1 MDDTFGIIFKISDSG
16 DTHGEAL
23 QGKIEGCPVG
33 VALDMELLKSDLRR
47 RAPSAHRYSTQRNE
61 TDRVQFLTGI
71 SGGVTTGETITYTI
85 SNNDVQPDEVNRYV
99 LKPSHASFVYKMK
112 YGITDN
118 DGCGRAS
125 ARQTVCRVVAGVVAK
140 CYLKQHGITIEA
152 TGTEPSEIPDGD
164 TIGALV
170 HCTIY
175 NLPAGLGE
183 PIYDKFSARLAYAM
197 LSINCAK
204 GFEIGKGFA
213 AAQMVGSQYND
224 RQRENFSFITNN
236 DGGVQAGIT
245 NGQKLYFSVAFKP
258 IPSLRRP
265 QPALTFT
272 GEPATY
278 CANNRNDRCVLPR
291 VLPVVE
297 AMAAVV
303 VVDFILRE
311 TGMQRAGIKGVKELR
326 S

>member
-23 QGKIEGCPVG
+23 RGTIEGCPAG
-33 VALDMELLKSDLRR
+33 VVLDMELLENDLRR
-47 RAPSAHRYSTQRNE
+47 RAPSAHPYSTQRSE
-61 TDRVQFLTGI
+61 ADRIQFLTGI
-71 SGGVTTGETITYTI
+71 SGGVTTGKTISYTI
-85 SNNDVQPDEVNRYV
+85 ANNDGQPYETNLYV
-99 LKPSHASFVYKMK
+99 LKPSHASFTYKMK
-112 YGITDN
+112 YGIADN

-140 CYLKQHGITIEA
+140 CYLKQYGITIEA
-152 TGTEPSEIPDGD
+152 TGSEPSEIPDGD

-170 HCTIY
+170 HCTIH

-183 PIYDKFSARLAYAM
+183 PVYDKFSARLAYAM

-204 GFEIGKGFA
+204 GFEIGKGFGA
-213 AAQMVGSQYND
+213 GQMLGSQYND
-224 RQRENFSFITNN
+224 RQREDFSFITNN

-245 NGQKLYFSVAFKP
+245 NGQELYFSVAFKP
-258 IPSLRRP
+258 IPSLRQP
-265 QPALTFT
+265 QSTITFS
-272 GEPATY
+272 GQPATY

-297 AMAAVV
+297 AMTAVM
-303 VVDFILRE
+303 VVDFILRK
-311 TGMQRAGIKGVKELR
+311 TGGTVLGQKQ
-326 S
+326 